1 MVVVGNPANTNAYIC
16 KKYAPSI
23 PPQNFTALTRLDQ
36 NRAQAQV
43 SPKPRSQVS
52 FVWHWLNIGHRYPT
66 SNLLP
71 VGKPL
76 KKKGQW

>member
-1 MVVVGNPANTNAYIC
+1 MEFHKVLIMLQVVVVGNPANTNAFIC

-43 SPKPRSQVS
+43 SRRQ
-52 FVWHWLNIGHRYPT
+52 
-66 SNLLP
+66 
-71 VGKPL
+71 
-76 KKKGQW
+76 

>member
-1 MVVVGNPANTNAYIC
+1 MIMITVFTLLCHNLIILCHSQVVVVGNPANTNAYIC

-43 SPKPRSQVS
+43 SPKPRSQVTLYDID
-52 FVWHWLNIGHRYPT
+52 WI
-66 SNLLP
+66 
-71 VGKPL
+71 
-76 KKKGQW
+76 